1 MVDTLVLM
9 KNSYAPIVLQALNG
23 FHKRGVGVSECS
35 GGPIFFFLL
44 NKVEFAP

>member
-23 FHKRGVGVSECS
+23 FHKNLNFTVNTFEENKAHFS
-35 GGPIFFFLL
+35 IFW
-44 NKVEFAP
+44 